1 MNRATKEEGKMKT
14 DQRLDKEVQKLRT
27 AVEELTVLN
36 DLAIAASSSLEV
48 DKMLDTIVQK
58 SIKAVKAEQG
68 SISLVTEE
76 KEKPFRTLIRHVDR
90 TNQLP
95 KYRVGVH
102 ISGWV
107 LKNQKPLIVE
117 ELSQDERFQ
126 VTEEEIKEIRSVLCV
141 PIWCRAKIIGILM
154 MINKKSGEPFNSNDL
169 RLLSIIAAQSG
180 QFIRNSQLQEEALEK
195 KRMEQELVLARRI
208 QLSLLP
214 EKEPVGFGLDVA
226 TYFSPAEEVGGDYY
240 DYFPLRDQEIGIVIA
255 DVSGHGSPAAMMM
268 TMVKGVLHSI
278 IHTFI
283 SADQALH
290 EINSI
295 LTRIIPKD
303 IFITMQFLVFDI
315 KKKILHFSNAGHNPL
330 FFYTH
335 KTRSSEMVQLPGC
348 ALNLVPM
355 STFKEKKISLNTGD
369 LIFIY
374 TDGVT
379 ESVNEKMEMFEENRL
394 VEIVEKNVS
403 QSSNTIIEHVKKELV
418 TFTGKKPQA
427 DDILMIAIKV
437 E

>member
-1 MNRATKEEGKMKT
+1 MNT

-48 DKMLDTIVQK
+48 DKMLNIIVQK

-76 KEKPFRTLIRHVDR
+76 KEKPLRTLLRHVDR
-90 TNQLP
+90 TNQVP

-117 ELSQDERFQ
+117 EL
-126 VTEEEIKEIRSVLCV
+126 
-141 PIWCRAKIIGILM
+141 
-154 MINKKSGEPFNSNDL
+154 SNDL

-278 IHTFI
+278 INTFT
-283 SADQALH
+283 SADRALH

-295 LTRIIPKD
+295 LTRILPKD
-303 IFITMQFLVFDI
+303 IFITMLFLVFDI

-348 ALNLVPM
+348 ALNIVPM

-379 ESVNEKMEMFEENRL
+379 EAVDEKMEMFEENRL
-394 VEIVEKNVS
+394 VEVVEKNVS